1 VTNLYRITVGHWPI
15 RWRKGRRPRVGLD
28 PLLDPDF
35 DDTDI
40 SELTRRLVRG
50 PDTGRDGED
59 GTDARGT
66 GWPAPEEEAIWQDC
80 DDPD

>member
-1 VTNLYRITVGHWPI
+1 
-15 RWRKGRRPRVGLD
+15 
-28 PLLDPDF
+28 LLDPDF